1 MIHIEGDYYLDS
13 DRYQFII
20 CEKKIGKS
28 GKRKDQE
35 VMDQIAFCGNL
46 FQVKDW
52 LMQHELRQN
61 LEMLKNIDECIQLS
75 QTIDKSLM
83 GVGKK

>member
-20 CEKKIGKS
+20 NRKMVNKKTGK
-28 GKRKDQE
+28 E
-35 VMDQIAFCGNL
+35 YFNPVAFCGNL
-46 FQVKDW
+46 FQVKNW
-52 LMQHELRQN
+52 LFNEEIRDN
-61 LEMLKNIDECIQLS
+61 IEILKNIEECVKLS
-75 QTIDKSLM
+75 NSIDKSLM